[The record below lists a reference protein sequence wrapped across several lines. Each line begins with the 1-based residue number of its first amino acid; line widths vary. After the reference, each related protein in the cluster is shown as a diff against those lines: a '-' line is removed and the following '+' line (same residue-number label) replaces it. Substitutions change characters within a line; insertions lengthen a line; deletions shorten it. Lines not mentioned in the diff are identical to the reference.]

1 MYREDIRKIDKFK
14 NDLVVGLIKESYLVT
29 KIKIEEI
36 RNNRLEI
43 IITVRKEGYE
53 LYQEYSIDL
62 DFIGITSVTA
72 AIIEDINDRFKYKY
86 YKKKIEYK

>member
-1 MYREDIRKIDKFK
+1 MNREDIRKIDKFK
-14 NDLVVGLIKESYLVT
+14 NDLVVGLIKEGYLVT

-53 LYQEYSIDL
+53 LYQGYSIDL
-62 DFIGITSVTA
+62 GFIGIRSVTA
-72 AIIEDINDRFKYKY
+72 AIIEDINNRFKYKC
-86 YKKKIEYK
+86 YKKKIE

>member
-1 MYREDIRKIDKFK
+1 MNREDIRKIGKFE
-14 NDLVVGLIKESYLVT
+14 NDLIVGLIKEGYLVT

-43 IITVRKEGYE
+43 IITVRKKGYE
-53 LYQEYSIDL
+53 LYQEYSVDL

-72 AIIEDINDRFKYKY
+72 AIIEDINDRLKYS
-86 YKKKIEYK
+86 KIIK